1 MDQIKALEII
11 RQGSPGMC
19 IEDAF
24 RLIETLTQVART
36 QLQSEFHGRY
46 EVQTSL
52 ITEATLWAYR
62 EFMAEDVQ
70 NYQIRSIKRLREN
83 FDGLGL
89 AEAKR
94 IIDELKMDDEFQ
106 C

>member
-1 MDQIKALEII
+1 MDQLRALEII

-24 RLIETLTQVART
+24 QLIESVTEAVRVKY
-36 QLQSEFHGRY
+36 QSEYAKRY
-46 EVQTSL
+46 EVQTPL
-52 ITEATLWAYR
+52 IAEATLWAYR

-70 NYQIRSIKRLREN
+70 NYQIRSIKRLRQN

-89 AEAKR
+89 KEAKQ
-94 IIDELKMDDEFQ
+94 IIDILKMDDEFQ
-106 C
+106 N